1 MPDVSLAMQAK
12 SDQLNALDIQGME
25 LILKIRDV
33 KATNGDQPVWIYY
46 DGDHNR
52 PWKPSKGM
60 VRVLASA
67 WGNQTE
73 SWISKSA
80 KVFCD
85 ETVKYAGKE
94 VGGIR
99 VNALSDIPTNG
110 INCFVTLNRTQR
122 VKQHIEYL
130 DTSRPSYPE
139 DKFNAGFDKM
149 LELMQNG
156 SKTLQQ
162 IIAQC
167 QKTGDLTEQQLA
179 RLQEVAPVDI
189 NENTEEVK

>member
-33 KATNGDQPVWIYY
+33 KVTNGEQPVWVYY

-73 SWISKSA
+73 NWVGKSA

-99 VNALSDIPTNG
+99 VNALSDIPKNG

-130 DTSRPSYPE
+130 DTSRPAYPD
-139 DKFNAGFDKM
+139 DKFNAGFNKM
-149 LELMQNG
+149 VELMQNG

-189 NENTEEVK
+189 NENTEEMK